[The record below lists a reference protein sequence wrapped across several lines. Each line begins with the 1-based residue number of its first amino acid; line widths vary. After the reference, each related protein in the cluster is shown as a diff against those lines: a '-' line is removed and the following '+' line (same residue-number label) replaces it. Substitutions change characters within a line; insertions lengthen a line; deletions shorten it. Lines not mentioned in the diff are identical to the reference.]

1 MYRLKTIEAWGD
13 VIKRSV
19 HFSFLFV
26 AVPAVVAFGLA
37 VAPSWAQQNTT
48 TQKTTTKKT
57 TTAAQTA
64 APKTA
69 SAATSAAQAAPC
81 CTVTAINA
89 STGLVTGRVNA
100 TGQSFTFT
108 ASGSVL
114 SALKVGQG
122 VYANFTSK
130 QVSINGASACC
141 SITSGA
147 AAATPT
153 AAAPATTVAAPAS
166 APAATKPVA
175 TAATVAC
182 CSITG
187 IDVGTGQVTARVNA
201 TGQTF
206 TFTASASVLSS
217 LNVGQGIYA
226 NFTSKQISVDGKS
239 ASGTVISGPSAASA
253 LAPAAAPPATSSA
266 KASAAAP
273 AIAAAPVA
281 KSVTTATP
289 ASTSTSATA
298 SAATKVAATPAIAT
312 PLEDEACAG
321 STNVVKTA
329 AAAKTSIS
337 MAASAT
343 QPPASQ
349 YCVPILNAGTP
360 EQVSTTMSSMLTRG
374 QPPARW
380 EARTVTAVVG
390 GKTTTANILHLRG
403 LDGIQ
408 EAQGLP
414 DAARDFLILHVK
426 ALPAGESDNYIVNV
440 DLANEWAKTHP
451 APPSATPT
459 APASD
464 GTAGCDSWSWHCGQ
478 EVGQHVIDQASAQA
492 NALREQAQKDYDK
505 AIGDAETLWN
515 EGSACFTEQALSTGN
530 MPVEFTAKPSFGVTL
545 TESGSTSSGT
555 LKASG
560 QATGKVNLAIPFGGN
575 FKAALAVSYIP
586 CLPFVVRPKS
596 AGAEGDLTIGSTLT
610 ASVNANGSFDYS
622 LAIPPNGSGLK
633 IPVEVIPIA
642 LGPVPIA
649 EMDISAYFEGGIDV
663 NGSGKL
669 TSNFELDNPHEAA
682 FNFSCSGS
690 GCSGNW
696 SNVKVPTTT
705 SENVQLSGQINVT
718 PDVYTAVQLDF
729 DVDALSVRSGPE
741 PKLFGVLSGC
751 VAASG
756 TQTLGGSSTSAEWH
770 LLTGDVDWELQL
782 RTEFLLGGTMIG
794 NPAMNGLISR
804 THLWYSDLWP
814 GGSNALDAVVAAPT
828 EVVSGKPATFN
839 VSMPSCYPYPDKIT
853 YKVVSTDGGTE
864 AAAGTGTSAACATG
878 ICLATP
884 PKPFGVNVTWPSAG
898 SQSLTVVPVGDA
910 HGRAFNSAQPT
921 QSNVDVQAPMPSGS
935 ANTSIK

>member
-1 MYRLKTIEAWGD
+1 M
-13 VIKRSV
+13 
-19 HFSFLFV
+19 V
-26 AVPAVVAFGLA
+26 ALGFAVV
-37 VAPSWAQQNTT
+37 PSWAQQNTT

-57 TTAAQTA
+57 AAEKDATTAT
-64 APKTA
+64 PKTA
-69 SAATSAAQAAPC
+69 PATANAAPAAPC

-89 STGLVTGRVNA
+89 STGLVTGRVTA
-100 TGQSFTFT
+100 TGQTFTFT

-122 VYANFTSK
+122 VYANFTSN
-130 QVSINGASACC
+130 QVSINGTSACC
-141 SITSGA
+141 SVTSGA
-147 AAATPT
+147 AAGTPAVVTPAPT
-153 AAAPATTVAAPAS
+153 A

-175 TAATVAC
+175 TAAPAAC

-187 IDVGTGQVTARVNA
+187 IDAGTGQVTARVNA

-206 TFTASASVLSS
+206 TFTANASVLSA
-217 LNVGQGIYA
+217 LKVGQSVYA

-239 ASGTVISGPSAASA
+239 ASGTIISGPSTASA
-253 LAPAAAPPATSSA
+253 SAPAAATAPAGTSSA
-266 KASAAAP
+266 AASATAP
-273 AIAAAPVA
+273 AIATAPVA
-281 KSVTTATP
+281 KTATTTTP
-289 ASTSTSATA
+289 ASTSTSAA
-298 SAATKVAATPAIAT
+298 ISAASKVAAIPAIAT
-312 PLEDEACAG
+312 PLEDEACVG
-321 STNVVKTA
+321 STNVVKTPGA
-329 AAAKTSIS
+329 VAVVGSIK
-337 MAASAT
+337 
-343 QPPASQ
+343 QPVSSQ
-349 YCVPILNAGTP
+349 FCLPILSAGVP
-360 EQVSTTMSSMLTRG
+360 QAVSVTMSSTLTRG
-374 QPPARW
+374 QAPARW
-380 EARTVTAVVG
+380 EVRTITSVLAG
-390 GKTTTANILHLRG
+390 RTTTANILHLRG

-408 EAQGLP
+408 QAPGLP

-426 ALPAGESDNYIVNV
+426 TLPLGQSDNYIVNV

-451 APPSATPT
+451 IPPSAVPT
-459 APASD
+459 APKGD
-464 GTAGCDSWSWHCGQ
+464 GTAGCDVWSSHCFQ
-478 EVGQHVIDQASAQA
+478 EAGQHVVDQASAQYQ
-492 NALREQAQKDYDK
+492 ALLAQAQRDYDK
-505 AIGDAETLWN
+505 ATGDAETLWN
-515 EGSACFTEQALSTGN
+515 EVPACFSEQTLSAGN
-530 MPVEFTAKPSFGVTL
+530 IPVEFTAKPSFGVTL

-669 TSNFELDNPHEAA
+669 TANFELDNPHEAA

-741 PKLFGVLSGC
+741 PKLFGALSGC

-756 TQTLGGSSTSAEWH
+756 TQTLGGPSTSTEWH
-770 LLTGDVDWELQL
+770 LLTGDVDWQLQL

-794 NPAMNGLISR
+794 NPAINGLISR

-814 GGSNALDAVVAAPT
+814 GGSNALDAIITAPT
-828 EVVSGKPATFN
+828 TVESDKPATFN

-853 YKVVSTDGGTE
+853 YELVSTGGATE
-864 AAAGTGTSAACATG
+864 AATGTGTSVACATG

-884 PKPFGVNVTWPSAG
+884 PKPFGVDVTWPSAG

-910 HGRAFNSAQPT
+910 HGRVFKSAEPT
-921 QSNVDVQAPMPSGS
+921 QSNVDVQAPMPSGP
-935 ANTSIK
+935 ANTSIKQ